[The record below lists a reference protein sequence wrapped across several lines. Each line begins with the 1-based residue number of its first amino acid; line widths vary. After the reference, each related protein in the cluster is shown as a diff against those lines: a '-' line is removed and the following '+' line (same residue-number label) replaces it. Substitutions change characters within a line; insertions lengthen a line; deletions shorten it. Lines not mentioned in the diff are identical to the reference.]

1 MKRLI
6 LPSTGFVAAVF
17 APATVMTPVVASACL
32 QTVMTA
38 CARLS
43 GGAMPRS
50 IVGRGRIYC
59 QYIDLILT
67 GD

>member
-6 LPSTGFVAAVF
+6 LPSTGFVAAVL
-17 APATVMTPVVASACL
+17 APPTVMTPVVASAYL
-32 QTVMTA
+32 QTAMTA

-50 IVGRGRIYC
+50 VVGRGHIFCR
-59 QYIDLILT
+59 YIDWILT
-67 GD
+67 R